1 MVNVQ
6 VCLSGSDGLIRA
18 VQIFTLLSQKMKAV
32 MFSIYF
38 IGDHIHQIWS
48 FDVLVFSVGFI
59 SKNRER

>member
-38 IGDHIHQIWS
+38 IGDNILQIWS